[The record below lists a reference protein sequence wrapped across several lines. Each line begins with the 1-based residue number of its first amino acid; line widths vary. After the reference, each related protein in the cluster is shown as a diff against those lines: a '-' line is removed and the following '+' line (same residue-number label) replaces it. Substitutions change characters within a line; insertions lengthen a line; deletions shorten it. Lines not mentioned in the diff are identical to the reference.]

1 MVNARESSSKVKR
14 HKYFGLKTC
23 LLATETIPAGTFL
36 FHNLSEMID
45 LYKGL
50 SVRGYRSKITERMA
64 SFGAGKVFLVS
75 LSNDQHTNPK
85 VGTGSK
91 PAPSYQEAQEAKWD
105 FRFINWAGNPK
116 LLKKQNVELREWTS
130 DKNLN

>member
-1 MVNARESSSKVKR
+1 MKMVEARESSSNVKR

-50 SVRGYRSKITERMA
+50 SVRGYRSKITERMS

-75 LSNDQHTNPK
+75 LSNDEHTAPK
-85 VGTGSK
+85 MGKERV
-91 PAPSYQEAQEAKWD
+91 PVPSYQEAQEAKWD
-105 FRFINWAGNPK
+105 FRFVNWAGNSK
-116 LLKKQNVELREWTS
+116 LLKKQNVELRE
-130 DKNLN
+130 